1 MNKHHLGPL
10 IRQIRLARGISI
22 HELARRA
29 GMAARRANISRYERD
44 MKNSLRAPECLYP
57 IADALDTSVPAL
69 FLMQEICIAD
79 PSIVGSPAL
88 LLEHLDRVT
97 NEMDR
102 LVARIAW
109 KPDVQSRQGTGWP
122 PAGRAHLGPI
132 PHQPIP
138 KA

>member
-10 IRQIRLARGISI
+10 IRQIRQARGIAI
-22 HELARRA
+22 NELARRA
-29 GMAARRANISRYERD
+29 GMPNRHCNLSRYERGL
-44 MKNSLRAPECLYP
+44 KNSLRPPECLYP

-79 PSIVGSPAL
+79 PSIVGSPSV
-88 LLEHLDRVT
+88 LLEHLERVT

-109 KPDVQSRQGTGWP
+109 KPLRVANG
-122 PAGRAHLGPI
+122 
-132 PHQPIP
+132 
-138 KA
+138 

>member
-1 MNKHHLGPL
+1 VNKHHLGPL
-10 IRQIRLARGISI
+10 VRCIRQARGISI

-29 GMAARRANISRYERD
+29 GMANRRANLSRYERSV
-44 MKNSLRAPECLYP
+44 KNSLKEPECLFP

-79 PSIVGSPAL
+79 PSIVGSPSV
-88 LLEHLDRVT
+88 LLEHLERVT

-109 KPDVQSRQGTGWP
+109 KPLRVANG
-122 PAGRAHLGPI
+122 
-132 PHQPIP
+132 
-138 KA
+138 